1 MPTPAPTPTPITP
14 HPGAASPGPAATP
27 GQPSLSIGISG
38 SYGGLNLGDEAILSA
53 ILGSLREARPDAELV
68 VISRNA
74 EHTRRHQ
81 DADRVV
87 QTRDLSRDE
96 VLPEIER
103 LDLFL
108 LGGGGILYD
117 EEARHYLRDMR
128 LAQERGIPTFTYA
141 VGAGPLD
148 QPGDRKLVR
157 DVLSRAEGLTVRDQI
172 SKRVFEDV
180 GIERPVEV
188 VADPALLLTSD
199 QFSHAMLADEG
210 VRDHGRLVGFSVREP
225 GKAAPDLDVAGYHA
239 LLAEAADFVVHRF
252 DADVLFVPIE
262 RDDIRHSHAVIG
274 RMLAADRAHVLKGTY
289 SPQQLLGL
297 MDHLDLVVGMRLHF
311 LLFAA
316 LGAVPFL
323 PLPYAAKVTDFVTAL
338 GVTPP
343 ARVSRESAGP
353 LLAAIDKAW
362 DCREQQRTHL
372 VQRLPEYQD
381 RARRTTG
388 LAVALLGRPVPM
400 TRTLAR

>member
-1 MPTPAPTPTPITP
+1 
-14 HPGAASPGPAATP
+14 
-27 GQPSLSIGISG
+27 
-38 SYGGLNLGDEAILSA
+38 
-53 ILGSLREARPDAELV
+53 
-68 VISRNA
+68 
-74 EHTRRHQ
+74 
-81 DADRVV
+81 
-87 QTRDLSRDE
+87 
-96 VLPEIER
+96 
-103 LDLFL
+103 
-108 LGGGGILYD
+108 
-117 EEARHYLRDMR
+117 
-128 LAQERGIPTFTYA
+128 
-141 VGAGPLD
+141 
-148 QPGDRKLVR
+148 
-157 DVLSRAEGLTVRDQI
+157 
-172 SKRVFEDV
+172 
-180 GIERPVEV
+180 
-188 VADPALLLTSD
+188 
-199 QFSHAMLADEG
+199 
-210 VRDHGRLVGFSVREP
+210 
-225 GKAAPDLDVAGYHA
+225 
-239 LLAEAADFVVHRF
+239 
-252 DADVLFVPIE
+252 
-262 RDDIRHSHAVIG
+262 
-274 RMLAADRAHVLKGTY
+274 MLAADRAHVLKGNY